1 MSDVDVLE
9 PSEAVVVE
17 RPDVRLVPAGQPA
30 GPVIEALL
38 TALRQGAISPK
49 LGREM
54 LIRLVPP
61 AKPTVRLRL
70 PAITDAASFAKAS
83 RLIMRASA
91 TGKVAPA
98 DAAVLLRNAK
108 TTFEA
113 TRAEQRARLLVA
125 GKASART

>member
-1 MSDVDVLE
+1 MSDTATIVE
-9 PSEAVVVE
+9 PSEGVVVE

-38 TALRQGAISPK
+38 TALRQGTISPK

-70 PAITDAASFAKAS
+70 PAITDAASYAKVC
-83 RLIMRASA
+83 RLVMRASA
-91 TGKVAPA
+91 TGKIAPA
-98 DAAVLLRNAK
+98 DAVVMMRAAK
-108 TTFEA
+108 ATFDA
-113 TRAEQRARLLVA
+113 TRADQRAQLL
-125 GKASART
+125 GR